1 MNAIDFFESKV
12 KCTLSPMDYIGQLKS
27 NPDGLVLID
36 VRNAPQHIL
45 KEKIKGAIVIPQ
57 KNIEKNLDKLP
68 KDKTIILYCWE
79 TWCNLAAKSAI
90 TLIEKGYDVKEL
102 AGGIAAWKTMNF
114 ETEAV

>member
-12 KCTLSPMDYIGQLKS
+12 KCTLSPMDYIALSKS
-27 NPDGLVLID
+27 NPDGLVLVD
-36 VRNAPQHIL
+36 VRNAPPHIL

-57 KNIEKNLDKLP
+57 KDIEKSLDKLP

-90 TLIEKGYDVKEL
+90 TLLKNGYDVKEL